1 MDAYL
6 LFATIYFVAAATP
19 GADTMLLLGRT
30 LNAGWRAAVP
40 YSLGITLAKTVMVT
54 VAYFGLSALASFSP
68 MVFAF
73 LKAFGVGFLLYK
85 AVRLWLAKP
94 AEVGKARDGFWRGL
108 GAAFVVGAS
117 NPTALMFYI
126 AVVPQVASQTEPF
139 WLALIVIVGFM
150 IVSLIYIGLASQ
162 IRSWISTGENQ
173 RLINRCVAVLFVAI
187 AALVLAR

>member
-68 MVFAF
+68 VVFTF

-94 AEVGKARDGFWRGL
+94 AEVGKARDGFWQGL
-108 GAAFVVGAS
+108 GAAFAVGAS

>member
-30 LNAGWRAAVP
+30 LSSGWRAAIP

-54 VAYFGLSALASFSP
+54 VAYFGLSALASASP
-68 MVFAF
+68 IVFGL
-73 LKAFGVGFLLYK
+73 LKAFGVGFLVYK
-85 AVRLWLAKP
+85 AVRLWFAKP
-94 AEVGKARDGFWRGL
+94 AQAGQASDGFWRGL
-108 GAAFVVGAS
+108 GAAFLVGAS

-126 AVVPQVASQTEPF
+126 AVVPQVAAQTEPF

-150 IVSLIYIGLASQ
+150 IVSTIYIGLAQQ
-162 IRSWISTGENQ
+162 IRNWISTGENQ
-173 RLINRCVAVLFVAI
+173 RLINRCVAVLFLVI

>member
-1 MDAYL
+1 MDGYL

-30 LNAGWRAAVP
+30 LHAGWRAAVP

-68 MVFAF
+68 VVFAF

-94 AEVGKARDGFWRGL
+94 AEVGMARDGFWRGL

-126 AVVPQVASQTEPF
+126 AVVPQVAAQTEPF
-139 WLALIVIVGFM
+139 WLALIVIMGFM

>member
-30 LNAGWRAAVP
+30 LSSGWRSAIP

-54 VAYFGLSALASFSP
+54 VAYFGLSALVSVSP
-68 MVFAF
+68 VVFGL
-73 LKAFGVGFLLYK
+73 LKVFGVCFLLYR
-85 AVRLWLAKP
+85 AVRLWFAEP
-94 AEVGKARDGFWRGL
+94 AAAGTTRDGFWSGL
-108 GAAFVVGAS
+108 VAAFLVGAS

-126 AVVPQVASQTEPF
+126 AVVPQVAAATEPL

-150 IVSLIYIGLASQ
+150 IVSLIYIGLAHQ
-162 IRSWISTGENQ
+162 IRKWISRGENQ
-173 RLINRCVAVLFVAI
+173 KLVNRLVATLFVVI
-187 AALVLAR
+187 AAIVLAR

>member
-30 LNAGWRAAVP
+30 LSSGWRSAIP

-54 VAYFGLSALASFSP
+54 VAYFGLSALVSVSP
-68 MVFAF
+68 VVFGL
-73 LKAFGVGFLLYK
+73 LKVFGVCFLLYR
-85 AVRLWLAKP
+85 AVRLWFAKP
-94 AEVGKARDGFWRGL
+94 AAAGTARDGFWSGL
-108 GAAFVVGAS
+108 VAAFLVGAS

-126 AVVPQVASQTEPF
+126 AVVPQVAAATEPF

-150 IVSLIYIGLASQ
+150 IVSLIYIGLAHQ
-162 IRSWISTGENQ
+162 IRKWISRGENQ
-173 RLINRCVAVLFVAI
+173 KLVNRLVAILFVVI
-187 AALVLAR
+187 AAIVLAR